1 VFGQETLTKTLL
13 HQKQPDIKQGLP
25 VKKKTLL
32 TGALIS
38 WLLLSTIAGTQFVN
52 LGVANP
58 YGAETEYTTPP
69 IISVHSPVNNE
80 TSSNVLLNFTVTKPS
95 FWLIHGGI
103 EAQQILKSVRY
114 QLDEKYYDPIPVN
127 SGLKSPFD
135 YSVNLTN
142 LEDGVHSLK
151 VYAFATGWVIEI
163 HSLWEYE
170 VPINS
175 SSDAVYFTVD
185 ATPPTI
191 LVLPVE
197 NKTYGTSEIPLNFTL
212 NEPTSQITYS
222 LDGQANVTITG
233 NTTLTGL
240 SDGVHSVTVYATD
253 NAGNI
258 GASKTI
264 IFNVEAPELFPVA
277 PVAAASVV
285 TVAVVGVGLLVLL
298 RKRHREA
305 VQS

>member
-1 VFGQETLTKTLL
+1 MKR
-13 HQKQPDIKQGLP
+13 K
-25 VKKKTLL
+25 
-32 TGALIS
+32 ALA
-38 WLLLSTIAGTQFVN
+38 LTIALLFSAVAGIQFVN

-80 TSSNVLLNFTVTKPS
+80 TSPSNVLLNFTVTKPS

-114 QLDEKYYDPIPVN
+114 QLDGKYYDPIPVN
-127 SGLKSPFD
+127 SGLKSPFN

-175 SSDAVYFTVD
+175 SSDVVYFTVD

-222 LDGQANVTITG
+222 LDGQEKVTIAG
-233 NTTLTGL
+233 NTTLTDIPHGE
-240 SDGVHSVTVYATD
+240 HNVTVYATD
-253 NAGNI
+253 IAGNVGI
-258 GASKTI
+258 SETVTFTIAEPETFPTALVAVASL
-264 IFNVEAPELFPVA
+264 A
-277 PVAAASVV
+277 
-285 TVAVVGVGLLVLL
+285 TVAVVGVGLLVYFKK
-298 RKRHREA
+298 RKR
-305 VQS
+305 